1 MVHVD
6 KIKGKN
12 TGAIKTPNPSSVS
25 RISGTPNTDKL
36 PKPKTEIRDT
46 DSKNIVD
53 LRESTHSFRQRPGK
67 MELPKTGSVGPTNP
81 GPDKLPKTKYADAAR
96 RRLDKSAASSTKA
109 LRMKSFKG

>member
-1 MVHVD
+1 VD

-25 RISGTPNTDKL
+25 RISGTPN
-36 PKPKTEIRDT
+36 TEIRDT